1 MKPICRLGDINAG
14 LGKTIATSKTVYA
27 NFLPV
32 ALMGDLLTPHIK
44 GPKHA
49 VSKIVTG
56 SPNVFIEG
64 RPVARVG
71 SITSCK
77 HRMITGSFSIFTS

>member
-1 MKPICRLGDINAG
+1 MKPVCKLGDINAG
-14 LGKTIATSKTVYA
+14 LGRTIATSKTVLV
-27 NFLPV
+27 NGLPA
-32 ALMGDLLTPHIK
+32 ALMGDILTPHIK

-56 SPNVFIEG
+56 SPTVFVEG
-64 RPVARVG
+64 RPLARVG

-77 HRMITGSFSIFTS
+77 HRMITGSFNVFTS